1 MAKASIARNGA
12 EITTVLG
19 KGTMLS
25 GTLRFET
32 SLMIRGRFEG
42 DIEAK
47 GDLYIDEGAQVSAG
61 KVKALSIVVAG
72 AVRGDLEA
80 VDKVELRSAAQV
92 HGNVRSAKLRI
103 ADGVLFEGRCE
114 MVKNSAAFDPF
125 AAKAED
131 KV

>member
-1 MAKASIARNGA
+1 MAKASIARNGV

-19 KGTMLS
+19 TGTMLS
-25 GTLRFET
+25 GTLRFES

-47 GDLYIDEGAQVSAG
+47 GDLYIDEGAQVSVG
-61 KVKALSIVVAG
+61 KAKALSIIVAG
-72 AVRGDLEA
+72 SVRGDLEA
-80 VDKVELRSAAQV
+80 LDKVELRSAAQV

-114 MVKNSAAFDPF
+114 MVKNSTAFDPF
-125 AAKAED
+125 ATKTEERT
-131 KV
+131 

>member
-1 MAKASIARNGA
+1 MAKASIARNGVK
-12 EITTVLG
+12 ITTVLG
-19 KGTMLS
+19 TGTMLS
-25 GTLRFET
+25 GTLRFDT

-47 GDLYIDEGAQVSAG
+47 GDLYIDEGAQVSVG
-61 KVKALSIVVAG
+61 KAKALSIIVAG
-72 AVRGDLEA
+72 SVRGDLEA

-125 AAKAED
+125 TVRPEERS
-131 KV
+131 

>member
-19 KGTMLS
+19 TGTILS
-25 GTLRFET
+25 GTLRFEK

-72 AVRGDLEA
+72 SVRGDLEA
-80 VDKVELRSAAQV
+80 VDKIELRSAAQV

-114 MVKNSAAFDPF
+114 MVKTSAAFDPF
-125 AAKAED
+125 AVKAEER
-131 KV
+131 V

>member
-1 MAKASIARNGA
+1 MAKASIARNGV

-19 KGTMLS
+19 TGTMLS

-42 DIEAK
+42 DIESK
-47 GDLYIDEGAQVSAG
+47 GDLYIDEGAQVSVG
-61 KVKALSIVVAG
+61 KAKALSIIVAG
-72 AVRGDLEA
+72 SVRGDLEA

-125 AAKAED
+125 APKTEERT
-131 KV
+131 

>member
-1 MAKASIARNGA
+1 MAKTSFNRNGI
-12 EITTVLG
+12 EITTILG
-19 KGTMLS
+19 PGTILS
-25 GTLRFET
+25 GTLRFDS

-61 KVKALSIVVAG
+61 KIKALSIVVAG
-72 AVRGDLEA
+72 SIRGDLEA
-80 VDKVELRSAAQV
+80 VDKVELRSAAQI

-125 AAKAED
+125 SSKTED
-131 KV
+131 RA